1 MLFRSSNNT
10 GDRRAPLPRP
20 FPAMTTPW
28 QVLAS
33 PIRIPRP
40 LRLGPVSL
48 PPPPRFRGPFSPR
61 DPQSP
66 LTFSR
71 PRPARGAPGV
81 RPLLSRGSR
90 PPPPGPEP
98 VGFEIWTGRDL
109 RRQRA
114 PDLQGRDSGEA
125 RRPCRLCDTDH
136 TSCSVPASCSSRYC
150 ASLCIPD
157 AFIV

>member
-1 MLFRSSNNT
+1 MAGSEQQRPRRLDD
-10 GDRRAPLPRP
+10 GDAAAAPLQD
-20 FPAMTTPW
+20 AE
-28 QVLAS
+28 LALAG
-33 PIRIPRP
+33 INMM
-40 LRLGPVSL
+40 LNNG
-48 PPPPRFRGPFSPR
+48 FRESDQLFK
-61 DPQSP
+61 QY
-66 LTFSR
+66 
-71 PRPARGAPGV
+71 RGAPGV

-136 TSCSVPASCSSRYC
+136 TSCSVPTSCSSRYC